1 MTDNLLAKIRAMPK
15 IELHRH
21 LEGAVRLDTLV
32 DIARKNGVEMPEYD
46 VETIRPFVQMMP
58 SEPRTW
64 QNFLAKFQVLRQF
77 FAPSE
82 NICRITR
89 EAIIDAANDNVKYLE
104 LRFTPRAW
112 NNSSDCPTHQ
122 IVAWACETATQTAKE
137 YDIQV
142 KLIVS
147 MNRHESLEIGHEAMK
162 AAIDHKDLGVVGLD
176 LAGVE
181 VGYPAH
187 LFRDI
192 FHEASEA
199 GLGITIHAGE
209 WEGPQSIWDAISSM
223 KVDRIGHGIR
233 VLEDYGVVNVLI
245 DQGIILEVCPSSNVD
260 TGVVADMESHP
271 LPRLI
276 ANNIK
281 TTINTDDPLVSGIT
295 LSDEYYRVVQQ
306 TPLALDDL
314 KKHTLV
320 AAQSAFLQ
328 DKAKAE
334 LVDKF
339 QKLLYP

>member
-1 MTDNLLAKIRAMPK
+1 
-15 IELHRH
+15 
-21 LEGAVRLDTLV
+21 
-32 DIARKNGVEMPEYD
+32 
-46 VETIRPFVQMMP
+46 
-58 SEPRTW
+58 
-64 QNFLAKFQVLRQF
+64 
-77 FAPSE
+77 
-82 NICRITR
+82 
-89 EAIIDAANDNVKYLE
+89 
-104 LRFTPRAW
+104 
-112 NNSSDCPTHQ
+112 
-122 IVAWACETATQTAKE
+122 
-137 YDIQV
+137 
-142 KLIVS
+142 
-147 MNRHESLEIGHEAMK
+147 
-162 AAIDHKDLGVVGLD
+162 
-176 LAGVE
+176 
-181 VGYPAH
+181 
-187 LFRDI
+187 
-192 FHEASEA
+192 
-199 GLGITIHAGE
+199 
-209 WEGPQSIWDAISSM
+209 M

>member
-162 AAIDHKDLGVVGLD
+162 AAIDHKDRCRRLRPGWCRSRLSG
-176 LAGVE
+176 
-181 VGYPAH
+181 
-187 LFRDI
+187 
-192 FHEASEA
+192 S
-199 GLGITIHAGE
+199 
-209 WEGPQSIWDAISSM
+209 
-223 KVDRIGHGIR
+223 
-233 VLEDYGVVNVLI
+233 
-245 DQGIILEVCPSSNVD
+245 
-260 TGVVADMESHP
+260 P
-271 LPRLI
+271 LP
-276 ANNIK
+276 
-281 TTINTDDPLVSGIT
+281 
-295 LSDEYYRVVQQ
+295 
-306 TPLALDDL
+306 
-314 KKHTLV
+314 
-320 AAQSAFLQ
+320 
-328 DKAKAE
+328 
-334 LVDKF
+334 
-339 QKLLYP
+339 